1 MQVGD
6 IQAALGKLSP
16 EMSVNKSAENVT
28 NSFETT
34 LDGFVNNVNN
44 LQNSANDAIDKMA
57 AGQTADVHEVMVAM
71 EKAKVSFDM
80 LLQIRN
86 KMLDAYKQ
94 IMQMQM

>member
-1 MQVGD
+1 MRVGD
-6 IQAALGKLSP
+6 VQFSLNQ
-16 EMSVNKSAENVT
+16 MSADSSLDKKTADVSK
-28 NSFETT
+28 SFEST
-34 LDGFVNNVNN
+34 LNEFVGNVND

-57 AGQTADVHEVMVAM
+57 SGQSADVHEVMVAV
-71 EKAKVSFDM
+71 EKAKVSFDL

>member
-1 MQVGD
+1 MQVGEL
-6 IQAALGKLSP
+6 QAALGRLSP
-16 EMSVNKSAENVT
+16 DVSVNKNADEVT
-28 NSFETT
+28 KSFQDT
-34 LDGFVNNVNN
+34 LSGFIDNVNN
-44 LQNSANDAIDKMA
+44 LQNSANTAMDKMA
-57 AGQTADVHEVMVAM
+57 TGQTADVNDVMVAM

>member
-1 MQVGD
+1 MKVGEL
-6 IQAALGKLSP
+6 QAALGRLTPDISA
-16 EMSVNKSAENVT
+16 NKSAQDT
-28 NSFETT
+28 TKSFEDT
-34 LDGFVNNVNN
+34 LNGFINNVND
-44 LQNSANDAIDKMA
+44 LQNSANTAMDKMA
-57 AGQTADVHEVMVAM
+57 SGQPADVNEVMVAM

>member
-1 MQVGD
+1 MQVSEL
-6 IQAALGKLSP
+6 QAAIGRLAPDISA
-16 EMSVNKSAENVT
+16 NKSANDAT
-28 NSFETT
+28 TSFGEM
-34 LDGFVNNVNN
+34 LDGFVNHVND
-44 LQNSANDAIDKMA
+44 LQNSANTAMDKMA
-57 AGQTADVHEVMVAM
+57 SGQPADVNEVMVAM

>member
-1 MQVGD
+1 MQISD
-6 IQAALGKLSP
+6 IHSAMGQISP
-16 EMSVNKSAENVT
+16 DISVSKSAEDVT
-28 NSFETT
+28 KSFQETLT
-34 LDGFVNNVNN
+34 GFVSNVND
-44 LQNSANDAIDKMA
+44 LQNSANTAIDKMA
-57 AGQTADVHEVMVAM
+57 SGEAADVHEVMIAV